1 MTLKSS
7 LHRVYIISAIQKNRS
22 RTPTS
27 SSTSSAQTV
36 RSENGQPRNNGPDNT
51 QYSENG
57 QSHENGLTL
66 DKDQFLKNNASVD
79 KESELI
85 PVREDSPRSVKSI
98 RTGSARSA
106 SAKSEAQIKISP
118 QESARVEKMIE
129 DGDDHQISQIR
140 RDSVHK
146 LQLQLAQAIGLASD
160 RSVSLMQCELR
171 VTELQVI
178 NIITLC
184 PRYSSSV
191 SFKTLTYFFQTVFNT
206 TIPTISRLLLDRLS

>member
-178 NIITLC
+178 NTITLC

-191 SFKTLTYFFQTVFNT
+191 SFKTLTYFF
-206 TIPTISRLLLDRLS
+206 